1 MEFIVG
7 LIIGLIVGIIWS
19 FWAINRQLENDKE

>member
-7 LIIGLIVGIIWS
+7 LIIGGTLGTIIMALIAGGKHG
-19 FWAINRQLENDKE
+19 DK